1 MRRRS
6 RKRSTPASCNP
17 SRRAVIKAPLF
28 GQTWALLRLLGEL
41 GLPPVITRMSE
52 LFLRTLRDDP
62 ADAEVASHK
71 LLIRAGYIRPV
82 APGLYSWLPLG
93 LRVLRNIERV
103 IRDEM
108 NAIGG
113 QEILFPALLPRAPYE
128 TTNRWTQ
135 YGDSV
140 FRLKDRRGNDYLLG
154 PTHEELFTLTVK
166 GEYSSYKDFPLTL
179 YQIQTKYRDEA
190 RPRAG
195 ILRAREFVMKD
206 SYSFDID
213 AAGLKA
219 AYHAHREAYQRIF
232 DRLQVRYVIVSA
244 VSGAMGGSASE
255 EFLAESPSGEDAFVR
270 CLESGYAA
278 NVEAVVTARPDTLPI
293 DGLPEA
299 VVHDTGDTPTI
310 ASLVAWA
317 NEADLGRTVTAADT
331 LKNVLIKVRQPGGDT
346 ELLAIGVPGD
356 REVDDKRL
364 GAALEPADYALLDDD
379 DFAKHPFL
387 VKGYIGPKALRE
399 NNVRYLVDPRIVD
412 GTSWITG
419 ADQPG
424 RHVVGLVAGRDF
436 TADGTIEAAEVRE
449 GDPSPDGA
457 GPLVMARGI
466 EIGHIF
472 QLGSKYT
479 DAFTADVLG
488 EDGKPVR
495 LTMGSYGIGVSRL
508 VAVVA
513 EQHHDELGLRWPST
527 VAPFDVHLVIANKD
541 AQARAGATALP
552 PIWIGWGLR
561 CCWTTAR
568 HRPASSSKMPSCW
581 VCPGSLSWGAAGRTA
596 WSSCATGSAVRLASW
611 LPAPR
616 WPPISQRPSP
626 GSYSSPPG
634 KAAVMG
640 QAPSTLFQRVAI
652 TALSV
657 RAVEANTRS
666 SAVSACSTTAR
677 QAVAPS
683 FSIRTASRAASAALL
698 TCMGSW

>member
-1 MRRRS
+1 
-6 RKRSTPASCNP
+6 
-17 SRRAVIKAPLF
+17 
-28 GQTWALLRLLGEL
+28 
-41 GLPPVITRMSE
+41 MSE

-62 ADAEVASHK
+62 ADAEVPSHK
-71 LLIRAGYIRPV
+71 LLIRAGYVRPI

-93 LRVLRNIERV
+93 LRVLRKIERIV
-103 IRDEM
+103 REEM

-128 TTNRWTQ
+128 TTNRWTE

-195 ILRAREFVMKD
+195 ILRGREFVMKD
-206 SYSFDID
+206 SYSFDVD
-213 AAGLKA
+213 AAGLKSS
-219 AYHAHREAYQRIF
+219 YHAHREAYQRMF

-255 EFLAESPSGEDAFVR
+255 EFLAESPIGEDTFVR

-278 NVEAVVTARPDTLPI
+278 NVEAVITAQPEAKPV

-299 VVHDTGDTPTI
+299 QVHDTGDTPTI
-310 ASLVAWA
+310 ATLVDWA
-317 NEADLGRTVTAADT
+317 NQAGLGRTVTAADT
-331 LKNVLIKVRQPGGDT
+331 LKNVLIKVRQPGGEW

-356 REVDDKRL
+356 REIDDKRL
-364 GAALEPADYALLDDD
+364 SAALEPAEYALLDDA
-379 DFAKHPFL
+379 DFARYPFL
-387 VKGYIGPKALRE
+387 VKGYIGPKSLRDNE
-399 NNVRYLVDPRIVD
+399 VRYLVDPRVVD
-412 GTSWITG
+412 GSSWITG
-419 ADQPG
+419 ADEPG

-472 QLGSKYT
+472 QLGRKYT

-513 EQHHDELGLRWPST
+513 EQHHDELGLRWPSS

-541 AQARAGATALP
+541 PEARL
-552 PIWIGWGLR
+552 
-561 CCWTTAR
+561 
-568 HRPASSSKMPSCW
+568 
-581 VCPGSLSWGAAGRTA
+581 GAAK
-596 WSSCATGSAVRLASW
+596 LAAD
-611 LPAPR
+611 LDKV
-616 WPPISQRPSP
+616 
-626 GSYSSPPG
+626 G
-634 KAAVMG
+634 
-640 QAPSTLFQRVAI
+640 
-652 TALSV
+652 
-657 RAVEANTRS
+657 VE
-666 SAVSACSTTAR
+666 VLLDD
-677 QAVAPS
+677 
-683 FSIRTASRAASAALL
+683 RTASPGVKFKDAELLGMPWIVVVGRGWADGRIELRDRFSGQTTELRVNDALVTDLLAAIS
-698 TCMGSW
+698 G